1 MRSAIESAFVSPR
14 PSTRRKQGE
23 SVAEAVLIS
32 FSRVAVGFPQFN
44 TDERGNFEVR
54 TDHDGWLAPFDLA
67 ERVKRNV
74 GLWRRRRR

>member
-32 FSRVAVGFPQFN
+32 FNRVAVGFPQIG
-44 TDERGNFEVR
+44 RASCR
-54 TDHDGWLAPFDLA
+54 
-67 ERVKRNV
+67 ERVCYSV
-74 GLWRRRRR
+74 